1 MVKLK
6 ALRPLIG
13 DYGSVAEGQ
22 QFETD
27 DARALQLEARGLVVQ
42 ARPPETKMLRAPEN
56 KAMPPAVTG
65 RVHAGTVPPHVRK

>member
-27 DARALQLEARGLVVQ
+27 DARALQLEARGLAAQ
-42 ARPPETKMLRAPEN
+42 ARPPETKMLQAPEN
-56 KAMPPAVTG
+56 KTMPPTVTG
-65 RVHAGTVPPHVRK
+65 PVYAGASPPRVRK